1 MQKCS
6 DLRNS
11 AERQVNKVKQKE
23 LHRLGK
29 GELIDII
36 YEQKKIEL
44 DLKSK
49 LSAAKEQL
57 DARNLTAENA
67 GSLAEAALGVNKF
80 FEAAQRAADD
90 YVRQVH
96 ADYSEIDLRCKEMTQ
111 ETEEKCQ
118 RREAEAD
125 RLINEKWDLFNRKIE
140 DFLMARAEL
149 SCPLPQSGKTN
160 GQEA

>member
-1 MQKCS
+1 M
-6 DLRNS
+6 
-11 AERQVNKVKQKE
+11 KQKE
-23 LHRLGK
+23 LHRLSK

-57 DARNLTAENA
+57 DARNLTVENA
-67 GSLAEAALGVNKF
+67 GSLAEAALGVNQF
-80 FEAAQRAADD
+80 FEAAQRAAED

-96 ADYSEIDLRCKEMTQ
+96 VDYSEVELRCTEMMQ

-125 RLINEKWDLFNRKIE
+125 RLINEKWDLFNRKVE
-140 DFLMARAEL
+140 DFLKARAEL
-149 SCPLPQSGKTN
+149 TCLLPQSGETN
-160 GQEA
+160 DQEA